1 MAITSRAPHITE
13 RPQIDLS
20 GSVSQY
26 YEITGNAFDV
36 AIAGLPF
43 ILGVT
48 DATPYRRQTA
58 EFRTQRV
65 DQERDPGEQ
74 SLAGS
79 GYWIRSQSSL
89 HLGEG
94 IRYQEPLEGDPD
106 QTRFRYKTGSGIDPW
121 TSGEV
126 KLLRNTTLA
135 EPALAKSYV
144 FSTTINGAD
153 FLIKVKESASDT
165 SRVIQTTTAGVETTI
180 VNNSAITEKILAA
193 CMGGNDLMLV
203 TPTKVFRY
211 SFDDTS
217 PALHQDYAI
226 NSANAKDGK
235 VAISYVKSRFIIA
248 YSDVNGATHAY
259 SIVKNTGS
267 SINFSTL
274 TAINGSTTLPSG
286 FTFTGVTESSN
297 AIYVGGYSGDEGS
310 AFKIT
315 VDSSGAL
322 STMVRVVLL
331 PKSEQ
336 LLAMY
341 GYLGSYVLLGTN
353 RGVRVAVV
361 DSDGN
366 VTYGPLV
373 FEATGGVYAFTAR
386 NSFVWAGV
394 NAGIG
399 GQSGLYRI
407 NLGAPLANNGYAYA
421 TDLVATAVT
430 GHIHSVATFDNGRK
444 AFTVEGSGVWVEH
457 ATQLVE
463 QGTFTT
469 GLIRFNTLENKAWK
483 RLRLRTPDT
492 LQGDIQIARVTETA
506 ADALTTVAQGTTE
519 QYDYDLAVVFPDVSP
534 DASFRF
540 TLSRNTSDATTGAV
554 IYGYSAKALPTPTRA
569 RVIQFPLFCFDSER
583 DRLKNI
589 MGFEGYA
596 LERLQALE
604 QKEAQGETIIIQ
616 DFTAGGEPIEAV
628 IEQVTFTRTTPPN
641 GNFTGWGGI
650 IQITARTVV

>member
-48 DATPYRRQTA
+48 DSTPYRRQTA

-89 HLGEG
+89 HLGQG
-94 IRYQEPLEGDPD
+94 INYQEPLEGDPD
-106 QTRFRYKTGSGIDPW
+106 QTKFRYKTGEGIDPW
-121 TSGEV
+121 TTGQI
-126 KLLRNTTLA
+126 KLLKRTFLQ
-135 EPALAKSYV
+135 EPATGKSYV
-144 FSTTINGAD
+144 FSTTVNGAD
-153 FLIKVKESASDT
+153 FLIKVAESASAT
-165 SRVIQTTTAGVETTI
+165 SRVLRTSTTGTETTL
-180 VNNSAITEKILAA
+180 VDNTAITEKILAA
-193 CMGGNDLMLV
+193 AMGGNDLMIV
-203 TPTKVFRY
+203 TPTKVWRY
-211 SFDDTS
+211 SFDDAS
-217 PALHQDYAI
+217 PAIHQDYAI
-226 NSANAKDGK
+226 NSADAASDK
-235 VAISYVKSRFIIA
+235 VAINYVKSRFVIA
-248 YSDVNGATHAY
+248 YSTTSGTTQSYALAR
-259 SIVKNTGS
+259 NTGS

-286 FTFTGVTESSN
+286 FTFTAVTESSN
-297 AIYVGGYSGDEGS
+297 AFYIGGYSGDEGM
-310 AFKIT
+310 AFKVT
-315 VDSSGAL
+315 VDNSGAL
-322 STMVRVVLL
+322 STMVRVILL

-336 LLAMY
+336 LLQMY
-341 GYLGSYVLLGTN
+341 GYLGSYVMLGTS

-361 DSDGN
+361 DTDGN
-366 VTYGPLV
+366 VSYGPLV

-394 NAGIG
+394 NAGVG
-399 GQSGLYRI
+399 GQSGLIRI

-421 TDLVATAVT
+421 TDLVATSVT
-430 GHIHSVATFDNGRK
+430 GHIHSIATFGNGRK
-444 AFTVEGSGVWVEH
+444 AFTVEGSGLWVEH

-463 QGTFTT
+463 SGTFTT
-469 GLIRFNTLENKAWK
+469 GLIRFDTLENKAWK

-519 QYDYDLAVVFPDVSP
+519 QYDYDRAVVFPDVSP

-540 TLSRNTSDATTGAV
+540 TLYRNTSDATTGAV

-569 RVIQFPLFCFDSER
+569 RVIQIPLFCFDRET
-583 DRLKNI
+583 DKLGNLL
-589 MGFEGYA
+589 GYEGYA
-596 LERLQALE
+596 RTRLSALE
-604 QKEAQGETIIIQ
+604 AVEGVGETVIIQ

-628 IEQVTFTRTTPPN
+628 IEQITFIRSTPPN
-641 GNFTGWGGI
+641 RNFSGFGGI
-650 IQITARTVV
+650 VQVVARTVV